1 MHRNATFYD
10 LKISAYGVSRAE
22 GNLAH
27 FATTPKTMLAIALQI
42 KQLFDTG
49 DRLLQKGR
57 VSTSPKYFLSDINI
71 TEGRLILLV
80 NISDPSAPDAVSSDP
95 ESKSRVVHAKPPG
108 HGGEHS
114 AHVVIN
120 LSPEKGDNYYLCV
133 VEAVYG
139 SGLHLTSIIKFL
151 KHVIR
156 KCKSEFPKEYLI
168 PNNNGARDSKG
179 RPLMVHLLHELEL
192 QGHPSDDFQ
201 KDLEGGT
208 LAAIQLLNFS
218 KEGAIW
224 DEQGGIIERQRTVDL
239 RPKPEMIGSLGSAIR
254 KLRANVTRADEEY
267 KHIRIKFK
275 TEAGIDKDATIST
288 TTGNLVAS
296 EKYVKRHPI
305 EAPLVNTSS
314 FDSINSFII
323 REVIKLME

>member
-22 GNLAH
+22 GNTAH
-27 FATTPKTMLAIALQI
+27 FPTTPKTLLAIGLQI
-42 KQLFDTG
+42 KQLFDNG

-57 VSTSPKYFLSDINI
+57 IPTSPKYFLSDIKL
-71 TEGRLILLV
+71 TDDHLILLI
-80 NISDPSAPDAVSSDP
+80 NISDPSAPDAVSSEP
-95 ESKSRVVHAKPPG
+95 ESKSRLVHTKPPG

-114 AHVVIN
+114 AHVIIN
-120 LSPEKGDNYYLCV
+120 LRPEKGDNYYLCV

-139 SGLHLTSIIKFL
+139 SGLHLTSVSKFL
-151 KHVIR
+151 KHVVR
-156 KCKSEFPKEYLI
+156 KCKKDFPQEYMV
-168 PNNNGARDSKG
+168 PNSNGARDTKG
-179 RPLMVHLLHELEL
+179 NPLMVHLLHDIEL

-208 LAAIQLLNFS
+208 LSAIQLLNFS

-239 RPKPEMIGSLGSAIR
+239 KPKADMIGSLGSAVR
-254 KLRANVTRADEEY
+254 KLRATVTRADEEY

-275 TEAGIDKDATIST
+275 TETGIDKDATIST
-288 TTGNLVAS
+288 STGNLVAS
-296 EKYVKRHPI
+296 EKYVKRHPVQ
-305 EAPLVNTSS
+305 APLVNTSS
-314 FDSINSFII
+314 FEKINSFII
-323 REVIKLME
+323 KEVLTLME

>member
-22 GNLAH
+22 GNTAH
-27 FATTPKTMLAIALQI
+27 FVATPKTLTAIALQI

-57 VSTSPKYFLSDINI
+57 VGTSPKYFLSDIKI
-71 TEGRLILLV
+71 TDTQLILLV
-80 NISDPSAPDAVSSDP
+80 NISDPTAPDSVSSDP
-95 ESKSRVVHAKPPG
+95 ENKSRVIHTKPPG

-114 AHVVIN
+114 AHVVIS
-120 LSPEKGDNYYLCV
+120 LKPQKGDNYYLCV

-139 SGLHLTSIIKFL
+139 SGLHLTSISKFL
-151 KHVIR
+151 KHLVR
-156 KCKSEFPKEYLI
+156 KCKKEFPGEYLI
-168 PNNNGARDSKG
+168 PNANGARDPSG
-179 RPLMVHLLHELEL
+179 NALLVHLLHDIEL

-201 KDLEGGT
+201 KDLDGGT
-208 LAAIQLLNFS
+208 LSAIQLLNFS
-218 KEGAIW
+218 KEGEVW

-239 RPKPEMIGSLGSAIR
+239 RPKPDMIGSLASSIR
-254 KLRANVTRADEEY
+254 QLRASVTRADEEY

-275 TEAGIDKDATIST
+275 TESGIAKDATIATS
-288 TTGNLVAS
+288 TGNLIAS

-314 FDSINSFII
+314 FENINSFILK
-323 REVIKLME
+323 EVLKLME

>member
-10 LKISAYGVSRAE
+10 LKISAFGVSRAE
-22 GNLAH
+22 GNEAH
-27 FATTPKTMLAIALQI
+27 FAATPKSLLAIALQA

-57 VSTSPKYFLSDINI
+57 IATSPKYFLSDIQI
-71 TEGRLILLV
+71 TEKRLILLV

-120 LSPEKGDNYYLCV
+120 LTPEKGDNYYLCV
-133 VEAVYG
+133 VEAVFG
-139 SGLHLTSIIKFL
+139 SGLHLTSILKFL
-151 KHVIR
+151 KHLIR
-156 KCKSEFPKEYLI
+156 KCKAEFPAEYLI
-168 PNNNGARDSKG
+168 PNNNGARDKKG
-179 RPLMVHLLHELEL
+179 NPLMVHLLHDLEL

-208 LAAIQLLNFS
+208 LSAIQLLNFS

-224 DEQGGIIERQRTVDL
+224 DEQGGIVERQRTVDL
-239 RPKPEMIGSLGSAIR
+239 RPKPDMIGSLGSAIR
-254 KLRANVTRADEEY
+254 KLRANVTRADQEY

-275 TEAGIDKDATIST
+275 TEAGVDKDATIST

-314 FDSINSFII
+314 FDTINSFII
-323 REVIKLME
+323 KEVLMLME